1 MRKLIFASALLAFA
15 PALWAKVTIDYAKEM
30 DFKDVKTF
38 QFKPTDET
46 AASDQLVS
54 EQIAQMTKAKL
65 KAAGLT
71 EVTSNPDI
79 YVTYHVVAEDHPVLN
94 TTGFGYG
101 GFGPGWGAWGGGAGS
116 STTTVSEYTEDTLVI
131 DAYRPSD
138 NKLVWRGQGTSSWS
152 DKPDKRDK
160 QIQET
165 LDDLGERWQKIL
177 HNQGE

>member
-30 DFKDVKTF
+30 DFGDVKTF
-38 QFKPTDET
+38 QFKATDET
-46 AASDQLVS
+46 AAKDPLLADSIV
-54 EQIAQMTKAKL
+54 QMLKTKL

-71 EVTSNPDI
+71 EATANPDV
-79 YVTYHVVAEDHPVLN
+79 YVTYHVLTKDTPVLN

-101 GFGPGWGAWGGGAGS
+101 GFGPGWGAWGGGLGS
-116 STTTVSEYTEDTLVI
+116 ATTTVSTYTEDTLVI

-138 NKLVWRGQGTSSWS
+138 NKLVWRGQGTTSWS
-152 DKPDKRDK
+152 DKPEKRDK

-165 LDDLGERWQKIL
+165 LDDLSARWHKIL
-177 HNQGE
+177 RNQGE